1 MKTNPN
7 PLAPELL
14 EKMWAVYYHM
24 YGGRQKKKTFLSNA
38 TELIKLM
45 QTAIPGEDQIPKK
58 YKADA
63 IKYGFD
69 FDMWGRGEALQFWST
84 KYQIK
89 GENISKYFYSIDAVT
104 TLS

>member
-1 MKTNPN
+1 MTNSN

-24 YGGRQKKKTFLSNA
+24 HGGRQKKKIFLSNA

-45 QTAIPGEDQIPKK
+45 QTAIPGESKIPKK

-69 FDMWGRGEALQFWST
+69 FDMWGRSEALRSVSYT
-84 KYQIK
+84 HLTLP
-89 GENISKYFYSIDAVT
+89 T
-104 TLS
+104 TPYV

>member
-1 MKTNPN
+1 MTNLN
-7 PLAPELL
+7 SFAPELL

-24 YGGRQKKKTFLSNA
+24 HKGRGKKKTFLSNA

-45 QTAIPGEDQIPKK
+45 QTAIPEESQIPKK
-58 YKADA
+58 YKSDA

-69 FDMWGRGEALQFWST
+69 FDMWGRSEALRFWSK
-84 KYQIK
+84 KYQIE
-89 GENISKYFYSIDAVT
+89 GENISKYFYSISSVT

>member
-1 MKTNPN
+1 MTNFN

-14 EKMWAVYYHM
+14 EKMGAVYYHRH
-24 YGGRQKKKTFLSNA
+24 GGRQKKKTFLSNA

-45 QTAIPGEDQIPKK
+45 QTAIPGDFEIPQK
-58 YKADA
+58 YKGDA
-63 IKYGFD
+63 IKSGFN
-69 FDMWGRGEALQFWST
+69 FEMWGRSEALQFWST
-84 KYQIK
+84 KYEIK

>member
-1 MKTNPN
+1 MTNFK

-24 YGGRQKKKTFLSNA
+24 HKGRGKKKTFLSNA

-45 QTAIPGEDQIPKK
+45 QTAISGEDQIPEK
-58 YKADA
+58 YKADCV
-63 IKYGFD
+63 KYGFN
-69 FDMWGRGEALQFWST
+69 FDMWGRSEVLLFWSR
-84 KYQIK
+84 KYQIE
-89 GENISKYFYSIDAVT
+89 GENIRKYFHSISSVT

>member
-1 MKTNPN
+1 MNEEFN
-7 PLAPELL
+7 PLKPELL

-24 YGGRQKKKTFLSNA
+24 YKGRQNKKTFLSNA

-45 QTAIPGEDQIPKK
+45 QTAIAGDFEIHQK
-58 YKADA
+58 YKEDA
-63 IKYGFD
+63 IKYGFN
-69 FDMWGRGEALQFWST
+69 FEMWGRSEALQFWST

>member
-1 MKTNPN
+1 MTNFN

-24 YGGRQKKKTFLSNA
+24 HGGRQKKKTFLSNA

-45 QTAIPGEDQIPKK
+45 QTAIPGESEIPKK
-58 YKADA
+58 YKADS

-69 FDMWGRGEALQFWST
+69 FDMWFQVCLVVADDAAQALMYVNW
-84 KYQIK
+84 
-89 GENISKYFYSIDAVT
+89 
-104 TLS
+104 

>member
-1 MKTNPN
+1 MTNSN

-24 YGGRQKKKTFLSNA
+24 HGGRQKKKTFLSNA

-45 QTAIPGEDQIPKK
+45 QTAIPGDFEIPQE
-58 YKADA
+58 YKGDA
-63 IKYGFD
+63 IKYGFN
-69 FDMWGRGEALQFWST
+69 FEMWGRSEALQFWST

>member
-1 MKTNPN
+1 MTNFN
-7 PLAPELL
+7 PLAPDLL

-24 YGGRQKKKTFLSNA
+24 HKGRGKKKTFLSNA

-45 QTAIPGEDQIPKK
+45 QTAIPGEDQIPEK
-58 YKADA
+58 YKKDS
-63 IKYGFD
+63 IKYGFN
-69 FDMWGRGEALQFWST
+69 FDMWGRQEALQFWST

-89 GENISKYFYSIDAVT
+89 GENIRKYFHSISSVT

>member
-1 MKTNPN
+1 MTNSN

-24 YGGRQKKKTFLSNA
+24 HGGRQKKKIFLSNA

-45 QTAIPGEDQIPKK
+45 QTAIPGESKIPKK

-69 FDMWGRGEALQFWST
+69 FDMWGRKEALQFWST

-89 GENISKYFYSIDAVT
+89 GENISKYFYSIDSAT

>member
-1 MKTNPN
+1 MNEEFNSLK
-7 PLAPELL
+7 PELL

-24 YGGRQKKKTFLSNA
+24 YKGRGKKKTFLSNA

-45 QTAIPGEDQIPKK
+45 QTAIPEQSQIPKK
-58 YKADA
+58 YKKDS

-84 KYQIK
+84 KYDIK
-89 GENISKYFYSIDAVT
+89 GENISKYFHSISSVT

>member
-1 MKTNPN
+1 MTNFN

-14 EKMWAVYYHM
+14 EKMWAVYYHRHK
-24 YGGRQKKKTFLSNA
+24 GRGKKKTFLSNA

-45 QTAIPGEDQIPKK
+45 QTAIPEESQIPKK

-69 FDMWGRGEALQFWST
+69 FDMWGRSEALRFWSK
-84 KYQIK
+84 KYQIE
-89 GENISKYFYSIDAVT
+89 GENISKYFYSISSVT

>member
-1 MKTNPN
+1 MTNSN

-24 YGGRQKKKTFLSNA
+24 HKGRQKKKTFFSNA

-45 QTAIPGEDQIPKK
+45 QTAIPGESEIPKK
-58 YKADA
+58 YKADS
-63 IKYGFD
+63 IKFGFK
-69 FDMWGRGEALQFWST
+69 FDMWGRSEALQFWST
-84 KYQIK
+84 KYDIK

>member
-1 MKTNPN
+1 MNKKLN

-14 EKMWAVYYHM
+14 EKMWAVYYHIHK
-24 YGGRQKKKTFLSNA
+24 GRQKKKTFLSNA

-45 QTAIPGEDQIPKK
+45 QTAIPGEDQIPEQYKK
-58 YKADA
+58 DA
-63 IKYGFD
+63 IKYGFI
-69 FDMWGRGEALQFWST
+69 FDKWGRGEALQFWST

>member
-1 MKTNPN
+1 MTNSN
-7 PLAPELL
+7 PLAFELL

-45 QTAIPGEDQIPKK
+45 QTAIPGESKIPKK

-89 GENISKYFYSIDAVT
+89 GENISKYFYSIDSVT